1 MKLILMGYMASGKS
15 FIAKYLSKKVGVK
28 NIDLDHY
35 IEQKEGQTIQDIF
48 KNKGEIYFRIIENKY
63 LKELLEKDN
72 DVIISV
78 GGGTPCYANNI
89 QLIKEKTNSIYLK
102 ASIATLVERLL
113 LAQNKRPL
121 VKDIAK
127 KDLTEFIAKHLFE
140 RNNYYNKADQVVLVD
155 NKNIEQIINEIIKI
169 FYSK

>member
-15 FIAKYLSKKVGVK
+15 VIAKYLSKKVGVK

-35 IEQKEGQTIQDIF
+35 IEHQEGQTIQDIF

-63 LKELLEKDN
+63 LKELLEEDN
-72 DVIISV
+72 EVIIAV

-89 QLIKEKTNSIYLK
+89 QLIKEKANSIYLK
-102 ASIATLVERLL
+102 TSIATLLERLL
-113 LAQNKRPL
+113 QDQNKRPL

-127 KDLTEFIAKHLFE
+127 EDLAEFIAKHLFE
-140 RNNYYNKADQVVLVD
+140 RNDYYDKADQVVLVD
-155 NKNIEQIINEIIKI
+155 NKNMEQITDEIIKKV
-169 FYSK
+169 YSK

>member
-15 FIAKYLSKKVGVK
+15 VIAKYLSKKVGVK

-35 IEQKEGQTIQDIF
+35 IEQQEGQTIQDIF

-63 LKELLEKDN
+63 LKELLEEDN
-72 DVIISV
+72 DVIIAV

-89 QLIKEKTNSIYLK
+89 QLIKEKANSIYLK
-102 ASIATLVERLL
+102 ASIATLLERLL
-113 LAQNKRPL
+113 QDQNKRPL

-127 KDLTEFIAKHLFE
+127 EDLAEFIAKHLFE
-140 RNNYYNKADQVVLVD
+140 RNDYYDKADQMVLVD
-155 NKNIEQIINEIIKI
+155 NKNMEQITDEIIKKV
-169 FYSK
+169 YSK